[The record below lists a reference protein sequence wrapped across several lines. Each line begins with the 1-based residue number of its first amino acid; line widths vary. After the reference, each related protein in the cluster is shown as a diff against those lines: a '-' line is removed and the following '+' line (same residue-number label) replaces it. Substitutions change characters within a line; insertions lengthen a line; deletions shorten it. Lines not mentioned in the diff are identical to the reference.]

1 MKVVNSATISFRH
14 SLFSAFPLINFPY
27 LCQVSYLTQ
36 AVNYVYASKD
46 YDIYHVL
53 NASLITS
60 VKDLTWFSII
70 SLSDISDASLLSDQ
84 DQYIFIGSEK
94 FIHNKDL
101 LHLLETCHNVM
112 IYERRRSKTKSEDS
126 LNKVLLQPDVM
137 IDERTCIHLQHL
149 SSLTDENEYKGL
161 RDVVLSMSLK
171 CHKCHIIMYSN
182 KQPEYVSKT
191 KIIFW

>member
-1 MKVVNSATISFRH
+1 M
-14 SLFSAFPLINFPY
+14 P
-27 LCQVSYLTQ
+27 
-36 AVNYVYASKD
+36 
-46 YDIYHVL
+46 

-94 FIHNKDL
+94 FTHNKDL

-161 RDVVLSMSLK
+161 RDVVLSLSLK

-191 KIIFW
+191 EIIFW